1 MNVTVKL
8 FGAQA
13 QLVGRREVVVPLD
26 EADATCAALRRGLA
40 VAEPQL
46 EASLTVS
53 RFAIN
58 HEFADDER
66 AISANDEVALI
77 GMISGG

>member
-13 QLVGRREVVVPLD
+13 QLIGRREVIVPLD
-26 EADATCAALRRGLA
+26 EAEATCAALRRGLA
-40 VAEPQL
+40 AAEPRL
-46 EASLTVS
+46 ETSLTVS

-58 HEFADDER
+58 HEFAADEQPVQ
-66 AISANDEVALI
+66 AGDAVALI

>member
-13 QLVGRREVVVPLD
+13 QLVGRREVVVLLD
-26 EADATCAALRRGLA
+26 ETDATCAALRRGLA
-40 VAEPQL
+40 AAEPQL
-46 EASLTVS
+46 ESSLTVS

-58 HEFADDER
+58 HEFADDQQSL
-66 AISANDEVALI
+66 SAEDEVALI